1 MKIEIGESLTS
12 SYLNHVKGCRVIQS
26 NWKTSG
32 NWVITDHEKI
42 RAKDFYQK
50 IINSGNFNGIFKEST
65 FEQLLK
71 QAEIDVLGINTTES
85 IVYGC
90 MSSN

>member
-42 RAKDFYQK
+42 RAKDYYQK
-50 IINSGNFNGIFKEST
+50 IINSGILMEYSKKVLLSNF
-65 FEQLLK
+65 
-71 QAEIDVLGINTTES
+71 
-85 IVYGC
+85 
-90 MSSN
+90 